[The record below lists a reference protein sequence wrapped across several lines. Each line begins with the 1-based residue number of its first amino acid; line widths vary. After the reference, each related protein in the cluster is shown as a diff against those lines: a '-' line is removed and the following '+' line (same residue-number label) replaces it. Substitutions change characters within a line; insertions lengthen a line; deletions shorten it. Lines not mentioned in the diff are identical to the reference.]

1 MMQVDVFLNLE
12 GSRLSLARLI
22 DESDGIAFQYDSGFL
37 TSGLRVAPFAM
48 PLSQQARQLSNNAF
62 QGLPGLVADSLPDGW
77 GNLLLDRQL
86 RRRQRRLSM
95 VSPLERLCW
104 VGSNGMGALEYQP
117 AADAEA
123 FEPDDI
129 RLDVLAEN
137 VDDILSEHDSGE
149 ALATLR
155 SLNGSSG
162 GARPK
167 IVCLV
172 SEDYSRLARGS
183 LVKDD
188 MTPWLIKFRSSYD
201 RRDQGVQ
208 EYVASLVAK
217 RAGICMPRTHLFTS
231 KDDAWFGIERFDR
244 SRTGKIHMCTA
255 AGLLEC
261 DFRLPVLDYSNILM
275 MTARLSSFDDVVE
288 QFRRAVFNYSIG
300 NCDDHAKNF
309 SFLMHA
315 DGTWRISPAYDVV
328 TSESM
333 GGEHM
338 TTVGGI
344 GRSVGRSEFFK
355 LASEFG
361 ISRSRTTEVLDEVAD
376 AVSGY
381 DAIARDFGIR
391 APKTV
396 CPI

>member
-1 MMQVDVFLNLE
+1 MQVDVWLNLE
-12 GSRLSLARLI
+12 GSCHALGRLA
-22 DESDGIAFQYDSGFL
+22 DEPDGTAFQFDSSFL
-37 TSGLRVAPFAM
+37 ETGLTVAPFAM
-48 PLSQQARQLSNNAF
+48 PLSQKARHLSGNAF
-62 QGLPGLVADSLPDGW
+62 QGLPGLVADSLPDAW
-77 GNLLLDRQL
+77 ESHLLEL
-86 RRRQRRLSM
+86 RRRQRHLSM
-95 VSPLERLCW
+95 VSPLEHLCR
-104 VGSNGMGALEYQP
+104 VGSNGMGALEYRP
-117 AADAEA
+117 AANDEA
-123 FEPDDI
+123 FEPDGI
-129 RLDVLAEN
+129 CLDAIAECI
-137 VDDILSEHDSGE
+137 DDILSDRDSGE
-149 ALATLR
+149 ALALLMPL
-155 SLNGSSG
+155 SGHAGGS
-162 GARPK
+162 RPK
-167 IVCLV
+167 IACLV
-172 SEDYSRLARGS
+172 SEDCSRLARGS

-201 RRDQGVQ
+201 RRDQGIQ

-244 SRTGKIHMCTA
+244 SRAGKIHMCTA
-255 AGLLEC
+255 ASLLEC

-275 MTARLSSFDDVVE
+275 MTARLSSFEDVVE

-344 GRSVGRSEFFK
+344 GRSLGRSEFFK

-361 ISRSRTTEVLDEVAD
+361 ISKSRATAVLDEVAD

-381 DAIARDFGIR
+381 DAIAKDFGIR